1 MSDISEHM
9 THLLICTTS
18 NEVLQHG
25 HMFHIEVEIVV
36 WRILENCVLVDLIQL
51 PDVRIHFLPQQ
62 VLVVVDQAHDG
73 VIHQDQHA
81 AALVPGVSLLDQEYH
96 NQEEETGEI
105 HD

>member
-1 MSDISEHM
+1 MSGISEHM

-25 HMFHIEVEIVV
+25 DMFHIEVEIVV
-36 WRILENCVLVDLIQL
+36 GRILENCVLVDLIQL
-51 PDVRIHFLPQQ
+51 PDVGIHFLPQQ

-81 AALVPGVSLLDQEYH
+81 AALVPGVSLLDHEYH
-96 NQEEETGEI
+96 NQEEEAGGM